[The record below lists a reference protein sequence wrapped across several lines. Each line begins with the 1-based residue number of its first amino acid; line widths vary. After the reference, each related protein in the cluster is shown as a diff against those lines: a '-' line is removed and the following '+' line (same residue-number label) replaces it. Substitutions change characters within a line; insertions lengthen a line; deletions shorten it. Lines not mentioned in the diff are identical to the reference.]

1 VTTALSQYLDSIR
14 DNLRLDLASE
24 REVISELQTHIEDK
38 VEEMREAGL
47 SEEEAANTCVKLL
60 GSAKLVA
67 RQICE
72 VHSQGTWKQALLAS
86 MPHLLFALLFA
97 LNWWQWIGWL
107 AITLGIV
114 LGMAIYGW
122 LHGKPVWLFP
132 WRGYYLLPVLL
143 AGLLLLYLPKGWA
156 WVTILLYIPLV
167 LWLVYSITVNTVKR
181 DWLYGALMMLPV
193 PIIIGWFL
201 AVGKE
206 GKFLELSVE
215 YVHHLAPWI
224 GLSFFTLAI
233 TVAAFIRL
241 RQRWLRVALL
251 FMSGFLTLIMVA
263 GYAEGR
269 LGLPALAVLI
279 LVMLALMLSPA
290 LVERRVRFGRQR
302 QRPMMPPVSEVL
314 NVKGSHFS

>member
-1 VTTALSQYLDSIR
+1 
-14 DNLRLDLASE
+14 
-24 REVISELQTHIEDK
+24 
-38 VEEMREAGL
+38 
-47 SEEEAANTCVKLL
+47 
-60 GSAKLVA
+60 
-67 RQICE
+67 
-72 VHSQGTWKQALLAS
+72 
-86 MPHLLFALLFA
+86 
-97 LNWWQWIGWL
+97 
-107 AITLGIV
+107 
-114 LGMAIYGW
+114 
-122 LHGKPVWLFP
+122 
-132 WRGYYLLPVLL
+132 LLPVLL